1 MVPFILRLGVKSG
14 QVTRDWSYLYHPS
27 SVSVEKFLGFQE
39 KKKVFLEEFV
49 FSLST
54 SVL

>member
-1 MVPFILRLGVKSG
+1 MVPFLLRLGVKSG
-14 QVTRDWSYLYHPS
+14 QVTRDCSYLCHPS
-27 SVSVEKFLGFQE
+27 SVSVEKFLGFQ

-54 SVL
+54 SIH